1 MLGYS
6 SEHTAAENHANAA
19 PVPAFNAV
27 YRPDPRVSKA
37 SYIRYHADNL
47 ARCLVEGKPAS
58 DIAHYADHLAK
69 LVLEVRAG
77 AA

>member
-1 MLGYS
+1 MYDPQAPAFINGD
-6 SEHTAAENHANAA
+6 NAA
-19 PVPAFNAV
+19 PVPAFSAV

-58 DIAHYADHLAK
+58 DIKHYADHLAK

-77 AA
+77 VA

>member
-1 MLGYS
+1 MYDQ
-6 SEHTAAENHANAA
+6 HAPAFINADNAA

-77 AA
+77 VA